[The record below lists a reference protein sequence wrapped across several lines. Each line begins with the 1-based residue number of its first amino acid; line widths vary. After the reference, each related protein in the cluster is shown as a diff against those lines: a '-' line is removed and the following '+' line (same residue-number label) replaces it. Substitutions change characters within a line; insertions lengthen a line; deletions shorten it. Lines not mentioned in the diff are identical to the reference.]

1 MNKNYFITME
11 GAQQQQV
18 TEKKDEA
25 VKQQDHK
32 DTSKLDKQSKEKTPE
47 QNNKSKQNK
56 EQKKQKNNEPKVLY
70 YSFEILEHEKIL
82 DIVKN
87 NLSYCYYSSI
97 VDKKIIFN
105 NKNLEDNLVKKDSN
119 ETNNITDDIDQL
131 QESLEKL
138 NVENST
144 QNQFEDIEKHLKDKD
159 NGMILIYKDSKVYK
173 INEKFHITMLFPKG
187 GEQETE
193 QKANIE
199 QVIGQER
206 TINITKM
213 AFSEDFITLGVAF
226 EEDLMP
232 YYGNEIKHITVGL
245 RKHNENKKLFPKDSP
260 NAFKC
265 GYKFK
270 FSSPIE
276 IKGLITKVMNK

>member
-1 MNKNYFITME
+1 ME
-11 GAQQQQV
+11 AVQQQQV

-32 DTSKLDKQSKEKTPE
+32 DMSQSDKQSKEKTPE
-47 QNNKSKQNK
+47 QNNKSK
-56 EQKKQKNNEPKVLY
+56 QKKQKNNEPKVLY

-87 NLSYCYYSSI
+87 NLIGSYYSSI
-97 VDKKIIFN
+97 VDKKIILN

-119 ETNNITDDIDQL
+119 ETNDITDDIDQL

-159 NGMILIYKDSKVYK
+159 NGMILIDKDNKVYK
-173 INEKFHITMLFPKG
+173 INEKFHITMLFPQG
-187 GEQETE
+187 GEQESE
-193 QKANIE
+193 QKAKSE
-199 QVIGQER
+199 QGIGQER
-206 TINITKM
+206 TINVTKM
-213 AFSEDFITLGVAF
+213 AVSEDFITLGVDF
-226 EEDLMP
+226 TEDLMP

-245 RKHNENKKLFPKDSP
+245 RKYNENKKLFPKDSP
-260 NAFKC
+260 NAFKY